1 MRDPYTVL
9 GVTRSASEAEVK
21 KAFRRLA
28 KEHHPDRNANDP
40 KAKERFSELN
50 GAYEIVGDANKRAQ
64 FDRGEIGADGKPKFQ
79 GFDGFSGARR
89 GGFEGGSDP
98 FGGRGGFNPSDV
110 FGDLFGDAMRRGGST
125 GTRAHPKGQDIEAT
139 LTVTLADIA
148 TGATKRL
155 KLPTGR
161 EVEVGV
167 PRSVVDGK
175 VIRLKGL
182 GHPSPFAGEPGDV
195 LLTAIAL
202 AAVDTALWDLRGR
215 RLGVPL
221 WRLAGGAQQRVPRVG
236 GKPMPRQFGLAATP
250 VVDDAL
256 PAREGPGG
264 GAETQGRRQ
273 ALREPLPFGAGRRR
287 AHPGRS
293 RRRIAGAGLQAGREQ
308 IRLAD
313 AAHGRIDTVIL
324 RSRVLIPGPRAP
336 SPPADGAVR
345 RRASSACRG
354 AA

>member
-40 KAKERFSELN
+40 KSKERFSELN
-50 GAYEIVGDANKRAQ
+50 GAYEIVGDPNKRAQ

-79 GFDGFSGARR
+79 GFDGFSGTRR

-110 FGDLFGDAMRRGGST
+110 FGDLFGDAIRRGGSA

-195 LLTAIAL
+195 LLTMKV
-202 AAVDTALWDLRGR
+202 AVDPRFTVEGKDLRTR
-215 RLGVPL
+215 IAVALEDAVLGGPV
-221 WRLAGGAQQRVPRVG
+221 RVPTLQGEVEMRLPPMTSSG
-236 GKPMPRQFGLAATP
+236 RAFRLRGKGLP
-250 VVDDAL
+250 GDANHPDGDLFAVTEIVL
-256 PAREGPGG
+256 PASDDDL
-264 GAETQGRRQ
+264 TV
-273 ALREPLPFGAGRRR
+273 LMRRR
-287 AHPGRS
+287 KG
-293 RRRIAGAGLQAGREQ
+293 
-308 IRLAD
+308 
-313 AAHGRIDTVIL
+313 
-324 RSRVLIPGPRAP
+324 
-336 SPPADGAVR
+336 
-345 RRASSACRG
+345 
-354 AA
+354 